1 MLQGL
6 SIALTQV
13 EAGNNE
19 IRQIIYFLYRA
30 KDSTKK
36 VCKNVVNSI
45 KL

>member
-19 IRQIIYFLYRA
+19 IRQIIYFCIEQKTLL
-30 KDSTKK
+30 KK
-36 VCKNVVNSI
+36 YVRM
-45 KL
+45 